1 VTNGR
6 VFDGSRTGH
15 VVVEV
20 LVGGDTILT
29 ALLPGRV
36 PRLRVDGGDRHLF
49 LFGFGVRLRVTG
61 GITVVTWRGFL
72 RFFLAI
78 VPGDLRLFSRGP

>member
-1 VTNGR
+1 MANGR

-20 LVGGDTILT
+20 LVGGDTILA

-36 PRLRVDGGDRHLF
+36 PRLRVDGG
-49 LFGFGVRLRVTG
+49 G
-61 GITVVTWRGFL
+61 
-72 RFFLAI
+72 
-78 VPGDLRLFSRGP
+78 

>member
-1 VTNGR
+1 MSLLRVTGERAVGWGNGNGVVVDDIGVSNVANGR

-36 PRLRVDGGDRHLF
+36 PRLRVDGG
-49 LFGFGVRLRVTG
+49 G
-61 GITVVTWRGFL
+61 
-72 RFFLAI
+72 
-78 VPGDLRLFSRGP
+78 